1 MGEGPRELRLCVTA
15 DDYDEAI
22 AFYRDA
28 LGLAEQ
34 ATFSSDDGGRVTILH
49 AGRATLELADP
60 AYAAYIDEVE
70 VGRRVAGRVRVAF
83 EVADTAA
90 VTDRLTAAGATVV
103 APPVLAPWGSLNA
116 RLDGPAGLHLTVFSP
131 EIYVSG
137 HTRLDG
143 TVVLADPDPAW
154 PQTAARLAGDI
165 RRALGDRARLVAHVG
180 STSVPDLPA
189 KPVLDLLLAVDD
201 PADEATYVPALEA
214 LGYELRVREPEWH
227 QHRLLKRGDPEVNLH
242 VFCLGSE
249 EVDRMIAFR
258 DHLRSDP
265 PDRERYA
272 LTKRELAGQTWE
284 FVQDYADA
292 KSDVVAEIMSRALA
306 RPPAPDGLFVLVSGS
321 PSSGRVTLARDLA
334 ARLGLPLFAQETLV
348 RALADETGAHGAAVR
363 HAAAGVLGLAA
374 ENRGAVLDGRWHRD
388 HAGRLADLPG
398 AVIEVLARGDRDE
411 PVEPVAA
418 GWPVLEVDA
427 TGRADAELV
436 SRQVR
441 QLAAA
446 R

>member
-70 VGRRVAGRVRVAF
+70 VGRRVAGPVRVAF
-83 EVADTAA
+83 EVSDTTA
-90 VTDRLTAAGATVV
+90 VTDRLAAAGATVV
-103 APPVLAPWGSLNA
+103 APPVVAPWGSLNA

-137 HTRLDG
+137 RTRLDG

-154 PQTAARLAGDI
+154 PLTAARLAGDI
-165 RRALGDRARLVAHVG
+165 RQALGDRARLVAHVG

-214 LGYELRVREPEWH
+214 LGYQLRVREPEWH

-242 VFCLGSE
+242 VFGLGSE

-306 RPPAPDGLFVLVSGS
+306 RTPAPAGLFVLVSGS
-321 PSSGRVTLARDLA
+321 PGSGRLTLVRDLA
-334 ARLGLPLFAQETLV
+334 ARLGLPLLAQETLV
-348 RALADETGAHGAAVR
+348 RALAENGAHGAAVR
-363 HAAAGVLGLAA
+363 AAAAGVLGLAA
-374 ENRGAVLDGRWHRD
+374 ENRGAVLDGPWHRD
-388 HAGRLADLPG
+388 QAGRLAGLPG
-398 AVIEVLARGDRDE
+398 TVIEVLARGERGE

-418 GWPVLEVDA
+418 GWPVLEVD